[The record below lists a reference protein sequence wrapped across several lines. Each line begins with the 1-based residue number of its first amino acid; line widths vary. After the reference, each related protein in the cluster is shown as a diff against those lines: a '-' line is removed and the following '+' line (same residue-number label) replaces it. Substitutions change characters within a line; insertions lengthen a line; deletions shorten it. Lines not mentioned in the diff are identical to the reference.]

1 MLHLGGSEH
10 TGVLLSALGVGF
22 LLGAPLGR
30 VLIERMQP
38 KYLVASSQ
46 TATAVGFY
54 LLFHSTS
61 LPMAVPAAVVIG
73 VFGSI
78 ALVTPQTVV
87 QRVIPN
93 ILLGRVTAAFFTAE
107 ALATLLGAALGPAI
121 TQADGLST
129 AATIASAATVTAAAL
144 AYVLVPRLPADFDRS
159 SATAQPNAL
168 EQSN

>member
-1 MLHLGGSEH
+1 
-10 TGVLLSALGVGF
+10 
-22 LLGAPLGR
+22 
-30 VLIERMQP
+30 VLIERVQP

-46 TATAVGFY
+46 AATAVGFY

-61 LPMAVPAAVVIG
+61 LPMAAPAAIGIG

-93 ILLGRVTAAFFTAE
+93 VVLGRVSAAFFTAE

-121 TQADGLST
+121 AQAGGPST
-129 AATIASAATVTAAAL
+129 MAVIASAATVTAAAL
-144 AYVLVPRLPADFDRS
+144 AYVLVPRLSANPYS
-159 SATAQPNAL
+159 NTATAQPSTI
-168 EQSN
+168 SN